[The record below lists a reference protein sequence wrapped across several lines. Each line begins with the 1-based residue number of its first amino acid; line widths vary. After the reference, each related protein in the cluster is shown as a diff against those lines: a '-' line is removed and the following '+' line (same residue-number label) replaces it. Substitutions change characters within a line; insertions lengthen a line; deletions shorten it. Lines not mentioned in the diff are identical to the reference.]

1 VAAPS
6 QARSTLRQQVVT
18 HLTPAD
24 GRTDC
29 VLADQTRVSISDFL
43 AGFVLP
49 GDQLEFDVLRGSG
62 EGIELRIIKNGQAGR
77 SRELYEAPIGYVT
90 KPKPDKRQELFLRAE
105 VVAGGLGISA
115 IHLTNEAVRNYF
127 YTVDRKETWSQ
138 QQTLYQTLGSSPAA
152 SLSDMRLAFRVRQLE
167 LQVAHT
173 PKPGLQTLERA
184 FNILGNLELRQCY
197 DDLLVS
203 AEAPALFPYG
213 GFGSILVCGELS
225 RDGNRFFAHRILS
238 FLPTRRQRRFRAAL
252 RKVDFYDD
260 RAVYR
265 DSRRKVEVV
274 FDANL
279 LPLGWDATWNQWKHL
294 LGAKIGIEA
303 TFVKSGTY
311 RLHAG
316 QWYRIDWEL
325 ALPSRIQVE
334 LPSNIQEAIEAARRA
349 HHRFGQYSAP
359 LERIREQIAQ
369 RPIERS
375 ELSAICTTVGMPSD
389 FDIAQITWHPD
400 YDPFFYRELC
410 RRARGLYLFR
420 NEYIFDLEQTVV
432 VEVPQLGH
440 ATYLF
445 AKPRSF
451 DEFVARYAGT
461 TKEDIRKNRGNVAQ
475 TLGFL
480 GRIIHGSDPRHWL
493 RELRARIGERV
504 KYLQTL
510 E

>member
-1 VAAPS
+1 VADPS

-43 AGFVLP
+43 AGFVRP
-49 GDQLEFDVLRGSG
+49 GDRLEFDLLRGSG
-62 EGIELRIIKNGQAGR
+62 EGIELRIIKNGQSGR

-105 VVAGGLGISA
+105 VVAGGLGIST

-127 YTVDRKETWSQ
+127 YTVDRKEAWSQ

-152 SLSDMRLAFRVRQLE
+152 SLSDLRLAFRVRQLE
-167 LQVAHT
+167 LQVAQT
-173 PKPGLQTLERA
+173 PKRGLQALERA
-184 FNILGNLELRQCY
+184 FNILGNPELRQCY
-197 DDLLVS
+197 NVLLVS

-213 GFGSILVCGELS
+213 GFGSILVSGELS
-225 RDGNRFFAHRILS
+225 RDRKTFFAYRILS
-238 FLPTRRQRRFRAAL
+238 FLPTRRQRRFRAAV

-274 FDANL
+274 FDASL

-294 LGAKIGIEA
+294 LGVKIGIEA

-311 RLHAG
+311 RLHAA
-316 QWYRIDWEL
+316 QWRCSEWDV
-325 ALPSRIQVE
+325 ALPSRIRVE
-334 LPSNIQEAIEAARRA
+334 LPTNIQESIEAARTA
-349 HHRFGQYSAP
+349 HHRFGQYSAA
-359 LERIREQIAQ
+359 LERIREQIEQ
-369 RPIERS
+369 RPVERS
-375 ELSAICTTVGMPSD
+375 ELNAICAALGIPGD

-420 NEYIFDLEQTVV
+420 NEYIFDLEQAVV

-445 AKPRSF
+445 ANPRSL

-461 TKEDIRKNRGNVAQ
+461 TKEDIRRNRGNVAG

-480 GRIIHGSDPRHWL
+480 GRIIHGSDPRCWL
-493 RELRARIGERV
+493 RELRARLGEQV
-504 KYLQTL
+504 
-510 E
+510 EC